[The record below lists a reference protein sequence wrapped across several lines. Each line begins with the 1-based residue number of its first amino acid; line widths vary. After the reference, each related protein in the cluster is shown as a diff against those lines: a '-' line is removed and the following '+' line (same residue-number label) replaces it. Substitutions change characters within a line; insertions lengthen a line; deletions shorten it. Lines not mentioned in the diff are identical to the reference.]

1 MTDASSAAAWVFDRE
16 DPDAALG
23 APDEPTAPDLELA
36 TVSVRDDVVTMQVTR
51 GELRDPRSLL
61 HVEGRGLFEILR
73 IEPWPGR
80 RTLLVLKRWR
90 DAGAAPGK
98 PGAR

>member
-1 MTDASSAAAWVFDRE
+1 MTDASSVAAWVFDRE
-16 DPDAALG
+16 DPDAGLVAG
-23 APDEPTAPDLELA
+23 DEQAEPELELA
-36 TVSVRDDVVTMQVTR
+36 TVSERGDVVTMQVTR

-61 HVEGRGLFEILR
+61 QVEGRGLFEILR

-90 DAGAAPGK
+90 DAAAPGK